1 MNQLKTIEIKH
12 AHYEFQNKISQ
23 LVDKIKY
30 FDPFKIEN
38 LTKNQVPVAII
49 IFELLKDL
57 NVGSYGQFEES
68 KTYNSKYYLYKY
80 SNIKILIINFGINGL
95 NCIYSLGYDLINLL
109 NNEHQLFHNDY
120 IVKLR
125 DSVKIDIKCKSELN
139 SELC

>member
-1 MNQLKTIEIKH
+1 MNQLKIIEIKH

-23 LVDKIKY
+23 LLDKIKH
-30 FDPFKIEN
+30 FEPFKIEN
-38 LTKNQVPVAII
+38 LTENQIPVAII

-68 KTYNSKYYLYKY
+68 KTSNSKYYLYKY

-109 NNEHQLFHNDY
+109 NNEHQLFHNDS

-125 DSVKIDIKCKSELN
+125 NSVRIDIKCKSEVN